1 MGFDLKEKVIKNF
14 REFENSL
21 NGLAKGKDLAL
32 YRGSLPPQRLKKVSP
47 EDVTPIDD
55 KEFKDF

>member
-21 NGLAKGKDLAL
+21 NGLAKGKDGKPE
-32 YRGSLPPQRLKKVSP
+32 RIHSIRLKH
-47 EDVTPIDD
+47 
-55 KEFKDF
+55 